1 MKLFIN
7 QNIRLMKKKINYK
20 LLFTMLMGITC
31 FYACKKSRN
40 TPASQFNISQ
50 TNLVADTASLGAAR
64 TDVNLL
70 NAWGLARFPGG
81 PIWIAANHS
90 GLSTVY
96 DTTGNTVIPP
106 VIIPSVTPGQPGAPS
121 GMIFNSTADFG
132 GNKFLFASEEG
143 IVLGWKSGPAAVIV
157 ADQSQANAVYKGLA
171 IASDR
176 GNNFLYLANFRQ
188 GKIDVY
194 DKNFNWV
201 TGKPFADPGIPAGF
215 GPFNI
220 QNIGGQ
226 LYITYAKLMAPDN
239 MDDQAGP
246 GNGYVDIFNANG
258 TFVKRF
264 ASQGMLNSPWGI
276 ALASAGFADAQQ
288 SILIGNFG
296 DGKINIFDM
305 SGNYKGQL
313 QNNGQVISIPGLWA
327 IDFLKNNQP
336 GGSPNS
342 PLYFTAGPAGE
353 AHGLFGTLQLYQT
366 TNATSGNNVN
376 SGNNGGYGY

>member
-1 MKLFIN
+1 MK
-7 QNIRLMKKKINYK
+7 RKINYK
-20 LLFTMLMGITC
+20 LLLTMLIGITC
-31 FYACKKSRN
+31 FYACKKNNN
-40 TPASQFNISQ
+40 TPAKQFNISQ
-50 TNLVADTASLGAAR
+50 TNLVADTAGFGAAR
-64 TDVNLL
+64 IDANLL

-90 GLSTVY
+90 GSSTVY
-96 DTTGNTVIPP
+96 DTTGKTLIPP

-121 GMIFNSTADFG
+121 GMVFNSTTDFG

-171 IASDR
+171 IASDG

-194 DKNFNWV
+194 DKNFTWV
-201 TGKPFADPGIPAGF
+201 TGKSFADPGIPAGF

-226 LYITYAKLMAPDN
+226 LYVTYAKLKAPNN

-246 GNGYVDIFNANG
+246 GNGYVDIFNPNG

-264 ASQGMLNSPWGI
+264 ATQGMLNSPWGI
-276 ALASAGFADAQQ
+276 ALTGAGFADIQQ
-288 SILIGNFG
+288 TILIGNFG
-296 DGKINIFDM
+296 DGRINIFDM

-313 QNNGQVISIPGLWA
+313 QNNGQVISIQGLWA
-327 IDFLKNNQP
+327 IDFLKNNQS

-353 AHGLFGTLQLYQT
+353 AHGLFGTLQLQQT
-366 TNATSGNNVN
+366 MTVNNGN
-376 SGNNGGYGY
+376 SGYSGY